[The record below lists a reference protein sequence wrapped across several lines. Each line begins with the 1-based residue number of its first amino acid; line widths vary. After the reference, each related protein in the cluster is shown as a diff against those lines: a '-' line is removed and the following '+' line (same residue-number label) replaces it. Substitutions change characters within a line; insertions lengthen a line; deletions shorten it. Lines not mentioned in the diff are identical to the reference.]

1 MAQPHELS
9 TYSVEGTRQVAS
21 ATTVV
26 QLGLRNLSRR
36 SLTIY
41 NDSTAVLYVRFGD
54 TVSSTN
60 YKFQVASNSFYEM
73 PTDMLYTGV
82 ISGTWAAANGFA
94 YVAEGSD

>member
-1 MAQPHELS
+1 MAIPHELS
-9 TYSVEGTRQVAS
+9 TYSVDGTRQVAS
-21 ATTVV
+21 VTTVV
-26 QLGLRNLSRR
+26 RLGQSNISRR

-41 NDSTAVLYVRFGD
+41 NASTSVLYVRFGD

-60 YKFQVASNSFYEM
+60 YKFQIASEGYYEM
-73 PTDMLYTGV
+73 PTDMLYIGV